1 MSQEPSARPRGEI
14 IEPMPTRPSTH
25 RTRAAGLIGVH
36 ILAAVHVYWWWS
48 RGVAP
53 SPVEPSEAMA
63 FVTDGVIN
71 AGDVPGSCSDCAA
84 AGGRM
89 RVR

>member
-1 MSQEPSARPRGEI
+1 
-14 IEPMPTRPSTH
+14 MPTRPSTR

-36 ILAAVHVYWWWS
+36 ILAAVHVYGWRS

-53 SPVEPSEAMA
+53 FPVEPSEAMA

-71 AGDVPGSCSDCAA
+71 AGDVPGPCSDYAA